1 MMKFSILT
9 LFLLLTLEAWAESP
23 CDVRPGVS
31 IGIKVVEFTTG
42 NTVHSKMPMRQSTA
56 DAILEEMINLQDMGV
71 CEEKITPQ
79 KCILKFEKIRK
90 RNYISLFRGPHRWNS
105 WTLKSKQQAQNYVIN
120 LKRLGFCS

>member
-9 LFLLLTLEAWAESP
+9 FFLIFTLNARAESP

-42 NTVHSKMPMRQSTA
+42 NKVHSKMPMRQSTA
-56 DAILEEMINLQDMGV
+56 DAILEEMINLQDMGI
-71 CEEKITPQ
+71 CEEKITSQ

-90 RNYISLFRGPHRWNS
+90 RNYISLFRGAHRWNS
-105 WTLKSKQQAQNYVIN
+105 WTLKSKRQAQNYVIN